1 MPATSRA
8 SVIGRTVVTGVT
20 KHLPCGPGTGPH
32 LLHRLRNP
40 FLELEPGKV
49 KAKAPWKILVLLP
62 PHPNHGCTP
71 GPGRSGC
78 ALTPANPGP
87 SEQSRG
93 LAGMPCLHTSNRRQR
108 QDGLRWFFFQSTAKI
123 TFSFKAFLS
132 DEANE
137 RQELRDLL

>member
-1 MPATSRA
+1 MNAKQKTNASYTSRA

-40 FLELEPGKV
+40 FLVLEPGKV

-87 SEQSRG
+87 REQSLEAWRACRVYTHPTGGRG
-93 LAGMPCLHTSNRRQR
+93 RT
-108 QDGLRWFFFQSTAKI
+108 D
-123 TFSFKAFLS
+123 
-132 DEANE
+132 
-137 RQELRDLL
+137 